1 MVRYAKRTRRV
12 SVPAICLAITLWQG
26 FLSRVSSV
34 EGGASTTLELRFA
47 GRHQSRTVVQI
58 VLSPATESA
67 KAVEIDGSECYV
79 FELQG
84 EILRGGEVFDQF
96 QYRYQ
101 LPVSEITGSRIPL
114 VAERSLRSG
123 AYRLKVGLI
132 DAAGE
137 RIFETEERIEVPVTS
152 DLRADRAW
160 SAPADSAMGSGD
172 SLVRIVPPPDRLLT
186 DRYRVEAEVQ
196 GENVAKVR
204 FILNGKTVMTKIRP
218 PYSVEVDLG
227 KTPRL
232 HALAVEALDSDG
244 EILAR
249 DRTTLNGGPHRFAI
263 RLLEPHS
270 GKRYEGSVHAVAE
283 VDLPTGERLDRVEFF
298 LNEARIARLHEA
310 PWAQTIPLPENQ
322 RITYL
327 RALAVLDDGN
337 SSEDTVFIN
346 APDDLDRL
354 RVDFVELFVGVHNRR
369 GEVVDGLEGR
379 DFEVFEEG
387 VQQRIARFEFVR
399 DLPVYAGLVLDTSTS
414 MSEELEALMA
424 AASRFFDKVIRSK
437 DRAAVMVFDDSMQIR
452 VPLTNDTRILTDAL
466 EGLESRGD
474 TTLYDSLIESLFYFA
489 GLDGK
494 RALILISDGSDSA
507 SRYTFA
513 EALEYAQRSG
523 AAIYPII
530 LGMSPRDRMVRGR
543 MLRLAGETGGRAYFV
558 TGVEG
563 IDRVYAE
570 IETDLRSQYLLAYQ
584 STSRSSAG
592 FRSIEVRVLRTGLK
606 ATTVPGYY
614 P

>member
-1 MVRYAKRTRRV
+1 MVRHANRPRRV
-12 SVPAICLAITLWQG
+12 SVPVLCLAIACSQG
-26 FLSRVSSV
+26 LSRASPV
-34 EGGASTTLELRFA
+34 EGGGSTPLELRFA

-58 VLSPATESA
+58 VLSPATGSA
-67 KAVEIDGSECYV
+67 KAVEIDGSDCYV

-101 LPVSEITGSRIPL
+101 FPVAEITGPRIPL
-114 VAERSLRSG
+114 VAERNLRSG
-123 AYRLKVGLI
+123 VYHLKIGLF

-137 RIFETEERIEVPVTS
+137 KISETEKKFEVPAPS
-152 DLRADRAW
+152 DHQPERGQLD
-160 SAPADSAMGSGD
+160 PAGSAMGSRD
-172 SLVRIVPPPDRLLT
+172 PLVRIVPLPDRLLT
-186 DRYRVEAEVQ
+186 DRFRIEAEVE

-204 FILNGKTVMTKIRP
+204 FILNGKPVMTKIRP
-218 PYSVEVDLG
+218 PYSVEIDLG

-232 HALAVEALDSDG
+232 HALAVEAVGSNG

-249 DRTTLNGGPHRFAI
+249 DRTTINGGPHRFAI
-263 RLLEPHS
+263 RLLEPHP
-270 GKRYEGSVHAVAE
+270 GRRYEGSVHAVAE
-283 VDLPTGERLDRVEFF
+283 IDLPTGERLDRVEFF

-337 SSEDTVFIN
+337 SSEDTVFVN
-346 APDDLDRL
+346 APRDLDRL
-354 RVDFVELFVGVHNRR
+354 RVDFVELFVGVHDRK
-369 GEVVDGLEGR
+369 GEVVDSLGGQ

-387 VQQRIARFEFVR
+387 VQQKIARFEFVR

-414 MSEELEALMA
+414 MSEELEALVA

-437 DRAAVMVFDDSMQIR
+437 DRAAVMVFDDTMQIR
-452 VPLTNDTRILTDAL
+452 VPLTNDTRILADAL
-466 EGLESRGD
+466 EGLESHGD

-507 SRYTFA
+507 SRYTFT

-523 AAIYPII
+523 AAIYPIT

-558 TGVEG
+558 AGVEG
-563 IDRVYAE
+563 IDRAYAE

-584 STSRSSAG
+584 STSRSSSG
-592 FRSIEVRVLRTGLK
+592 FRNIEVRVLRTGLK
-606 ATTVPGYY
+606 ATTIPGYY